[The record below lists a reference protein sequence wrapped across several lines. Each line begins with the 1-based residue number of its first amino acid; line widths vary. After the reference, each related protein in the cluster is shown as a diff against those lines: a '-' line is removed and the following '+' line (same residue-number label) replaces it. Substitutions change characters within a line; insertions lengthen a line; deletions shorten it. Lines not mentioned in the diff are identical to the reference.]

1 MIEKQDFMELLSD
14 IREYQKAQTHEMTRE
29 EIREYFDGI
38 TLNDAQIEMIYDY
51 LREPEEEMSGQD
63 APEGEDAL
71 NKEAE
76 KEDDQYVKTYLEELS
91 YLKEI
96 SLEERLQSFRDL
108 SDLSGAKKERA
119 KEVLVSA
126 YLAAVIP
133 IAKEYT
139 GKGMLLSDLIQEG
152 NLGLMTA
159 LEQFEAEEIVVT
171 DSLEEA
177 EEYVKRS
184 VREAMLSVLNLRRYD
199 KDKESELVAKTALL
213 YEAKKALAEENARS
227 ATMEEL
233 SEYTKIPVD
242 EIMDIERLMKED

>member
-1 MIEKQDFMELLSD
+1 M
-14 IREYQKAQTHEMTRE
+14 
-29 EIREYFDGI
+29 
-38 TLNDAQIEMIYDY
+38 
-51 LREPEEEMSGQD
+51 
-63 APEGEDAL
+63 
-71 NKEAE
+71 
-76 KEDDQYVKTYLEELS
+76 
-91 YLKEI
+91 
-96 SLEERLQSFRDL
+96 
-108 SDLSGAKKERA
+108 
-119 KEVLVSA
+119 LVSA

-159 LEQFEAEEIVVT
+159 LEQFEAEEIAVT

-184 VREAMLSVLNLRRYD
+184 VREAMLSVLNLCRYD